1 MSDDWIDERERAGA
15 PGRVDTR
22 VRFDVRGLEA
32 TIAGRE
38 VSARWEQVF
47 GVALV
52 PEVDPRRAFVLV
64 PRRPPEAPWI
74 EIVPKDLPDELRA
87 EGLEGLA
94 RRVRERMSQRGYR
107 SGGPT
112 RPLLEPAALMQRVLA
127 REEVP
132 GALEVPVGPGPG
144 GWWRR
149 FLDVFAGGSAGG
161 LAGLYAGAFTG
172 SPLVALAVAAAGAT
186 VGAGVP
192 IALSSSFES
201 LRARRRRPR
210 VLVLA
215 PDGCVVGLPSGPE
228 VFAWPNVA
236 RFSAEEHPPPGRAS
250 PLRPCLAVH
259 LSDGRVAGTIDAAWF
274 AEPLA
279 LIVAVAE
286 AYRGR
291 ASG

>member
-1 MSDDWIDERERAGA
+1 VSDEWIEEREAAGGA
-15 PGRVDTR
+15 VG
-22 VRFDVRGLEA
+22 VRFDARGLVA
-32 TIAGRE
+32 TLGTRT
-38 VSARWEQVF
+38 VDARWEQVF

-52 PEVDPRRAFVLV
+52 PEVQPRRAFVLV
-64 PRRPPEAPWI
+64 PRRPPEPPWV
-74 EIVPKDLPDELRA
+74 EIVPKDLPEELRA

-94 RRVRERMSQRGYR
+94 RSVRERMAQRGYR

-127 REEVP
+127 RDEVP
-132 GALEVPVGPGPG
+132 GALEVPVGAGPG

-161 LAGLYAGAFTG
+161 LAGLYAGAFSG
-172 SPLVALAVAAAGAT
+172 SPIVALAVASAGAAL
-186 VGAGVP
+186 GASVP
-192 IALSSSFES
+192 VALSTSFES

-236 RFSAEEHPPPGRAS
+236 RFAAEEHPPPGRES

-259 LSDGRVAGTIDAAWF
+259 LSDGSVAGTIDGAWF
-274 AEPLA
+274 AEPLP